1 MKHIPKRTLL
11 ILLPLLGIA
20 LAASSA
26 YKITLNG
33 QASSLTT
40 ATVGGK
46 TYIPLE
52 VLEKLGVPYT
62 VKGNSLSIGTVD
74 TGNTGSNTSSSTAG
88 GANQR
93 PSLEGCLNEYL
104 FNGVWR
110 IKATKLDK
118 IFKDGDPHFPGWG
131 VTLEFRNGSK
141 TTLMAT
147 DAGIDGT
154 GSGIQVAF
162 GDANTLSVDAMDVQT
177 LTFANL
183 PQGGVITKQ
192 LKFFYPYPMPNNTDP
207 YQAPKK
213 FLLEVNPKGMGD
225 STKAKGVAFNTPT
238 PSFRVNLTCSK

>member
-1 MKHIPKRTLL
+1 MKHFPKRTLL
-11 ILLPLLGIA
+11 ILLPVLGIA

-33 QASSLTT
+33 QASRLTT

-62 VKGNSLSIGTVD
+62 I
-74 TGNTGSNTSSSTAG
+74 TGNTLSVGTVNTGSTTAG
-88 GANQR
+88 GANER
-93 PSLEGCLNEYL
+93 PSLEGCMNEYL

-118 IFKDGDPHFPGWG
+118 IFKDGDPHYPGWG

-141 TTLMAT
+141 TTLMPT
-147 DAGIDGT
+147 NAGVDGT
-154 GSGIQVAF
+154 GIGIQVAF
-162 GDANTLSVDAMDVQT
+162 GDANTLSVDALDVQKM
-177 LTFANL
+177 TFANL
-183 PQGGVITKQ
+183 PQGGVTTQQ
-192 LKFFYPYPMPNNTDP
+192 LKFFYPYPLPNNTDT

-213 FLLEVNPKGMGD
+213 LLLEVNPKGIGD
-225 STKAKGVAFNTPT
+225 STKAKGVAFNTPN